1 MGKRSLKKNAFY
13 NVLRSLLSFIVPLI
27 TYPYITKVLDPD
39 GLGKVNYTISIVTY
53 FMLLAVFGMGTYAIK
68 ECAPLSGDKKAI
80 NEKASELFTF
90 NIITALISYALLLA
104 VMFLVKKFHPYTLL
118 LLIQSIQIIFS
129 IINIEWVNVVYEDY
143 KFTTIRFLIIDII
156 NLLFL
161 FLFVR
166 NKEDYVI
173 YAFITISTYVFM
185 SITNMLY
192 CRRYVRLRV
201 KSIDFAGMIKKA
213 APFFINDLSIMI
225 YVAADTTILGW
236 IKGDYPV
243 GIYSIAVKIYTV
255 VKNVFV
261 AIFAVTVFRLTAC
274 IAKKD
279 YDQYNKVLGG
289 VTSYFILLAFPAV
302 TGLIVYADYIMEFIG
317 HEKFM
322 EGTVSLRILA
332 IALLFAVFGGIAT
345 RCINIPLG
353 YEVVNTKVTM
363 FVAIENVVLNIPII
377 YLFSEK
383 GAAFTTA
390 LAELSVLVLCVIKLK
405 REKIKFPGLINGKYV
420 RDALLGCAWIFV
432 TYVIVERINAIYL
445 IKMIAGIALSVVGYS
460 ALLLVL
466 KNEIFIELINTKIL
480 KRIKAGD

>member
-68 ECAPLSGDKKAI
+68 ECAPLSGDRKAI

-156 NLLFL
+156 NLLVL

-185 SITNMLY
+185 SITNML
-192 CRRYVRLRV
+192 
-201 KSIDFAGMIKKA
+201 
-213 APFFINDLSIMI
+213 
-225 YVAADTTILGW
+225 
-236 IKGDYPV
+236 
-243 GIYSIAVKIYTV
+243 
-255 VKNVFV
+255 KN
-261 AIFAVTVFRLTAC
+261 T
-274 IAKKD
+274 
-279 YDQYNKVLGG
+279 
-289 VTSYFILLAFPAV
+289 
-302 TGLIVYADYIMEFIG
+302 
-317 HEKFM
+317 
-322 EGTVSLRILA
+322 
-332 IALLFAVFGGIAT
+332 
-345 RCINIPLG
+345 
-353 YEVVNTKVTM
+353 
-363 FVAIENVVLNIPII
+363 
-377 YLFSEK
+377 
-383 GAAFTTA
+383 
-390 LAELSVLVLCVIKLK
+390 
-405 REKIKFPGLINGKYV
+405 
-420 RDALLGCAWIFV
+420 
-432 TYVIVERINAIYL
+432 
-445 IKMIAGIALSVVGYS
+445 
-460 ALLLVL
+460 
-466 KNEIFIELINTKIL
+466 
-480 KRIKAGD
+480 